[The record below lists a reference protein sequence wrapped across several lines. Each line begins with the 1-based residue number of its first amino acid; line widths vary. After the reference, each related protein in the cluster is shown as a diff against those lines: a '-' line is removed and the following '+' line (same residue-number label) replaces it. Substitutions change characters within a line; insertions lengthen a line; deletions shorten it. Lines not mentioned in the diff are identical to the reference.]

1 MSEPERLVKFSLLGQ
16 NFAFYTAA
24 SEEEMEQILSLVKE
38 QIESIG
44 GGDKP
49 GGTIPVSKIAVMAC
63 LNIASSYLK
72 LQNEH
77 DRYRRSTVAKLE
89 ELNDKLDF
97 ALPEEN

>member
-24 SEEEMEQILSLVKE
+24 SEEEMEKILALVRE
-38 QIESIG
+38 QVESI

-63 LNIASSYLK
+63 LNLASNYLK
-72 LQNEH
+72 LQSEH
-77 DRYRRSTVAKLE
+77 HRYRESTVAKLE

-97 ALPEEN
+97 VLPEEN